1 MATCVWSCLSPHT
14 STYSASSFLQPSHPE
29 FPGVPQTSE
38 TTSGP
43 FHLLFPLLALF
54 FPWRPHGLLP
64 NLLQKLYSNITFSVR
79 PMLRTLPGQHRQSRL
94 NTFKPNRYSRYC
106 NLSLGTP
113 VMGTSPFLLPPG
125 PTRSLSSWSLPLTLS
140 SEFSVLLSTVWLYF
154 LYHSFVVYWGI
165 ISFRGFL
172 RKRTREVV
180 FWDLT
185 CMKMSVLNP
194 IISM

>member
-1 MATCVWSCLSPHT
+1 MSGPVSHHT
-14 STYSASSFLQPSHPE
+14 PLPTLPPASSSPATPSSLVFLKCLTP
-29 FPGVPQTSE
+29 
-38 TTSGP
+38 TSGP
-43 FHLLFPLLALF
+43 FHLLFPLLVLV
-54 FPWRPHGLLP
+54 FPWWPHGLLP
-64 NLLQKLYSNITFSVR
+64 NLLQKLYSNISFSVR

-106 NLSLGTP
+106 NLSLGTS
-113 VMGTSPFLLPPG
+113 MKGTSPFLLPPG
-125 PTRSLSSWSLPLTLS
+125 PTRGQSSWSLPLTLS

-172 RKRTREVV
+172 RKRTWEVI

-185 CMKMSVLNP
+185 CLKISLLNP

>member
-113 VMGTSPFLLPPG
+113 VMGTSPSCFHLVQPAACHPG
-125 PTRSLSSWSLPLTLS
+125 ASLWHYPRNSLCFSPLFDSTSCIILSW
-140 SEFSVLLSTVWLYF
+140 FI
-154 LYHSFVVYWGI
+154 G
-165 ISFRGFL
+165 G
-172 RKRTREVV
+172 
-180 FWDLT
+180 
-185 CMKMSVLNP
+185 
-194 IISM
+194 